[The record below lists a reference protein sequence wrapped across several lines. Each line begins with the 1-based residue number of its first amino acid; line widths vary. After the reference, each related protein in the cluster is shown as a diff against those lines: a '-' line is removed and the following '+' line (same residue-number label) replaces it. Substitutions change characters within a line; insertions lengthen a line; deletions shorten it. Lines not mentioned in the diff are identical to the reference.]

1 MKILNTAQIKELDA
15 YSIKAEKIKSI
26 DLMERAAMAASTR
39 ISKLLGPEQQIDIFC
54 GSGNN
59 GGDGLAIAR
68 LLLEKKH
75 VVRLIL
81 PRYGAALSEDAEKNF
96 QLLRKLY
103 PGVVTEINSMDDLK
117 SMHLEHHYAA
127 IDALLGTG
135 LNKPLEGFLAEIITF
150 LNKNYKKIIS
160 IDIPSGLYA
169 DKSSTDLQHIVR
181 CNLCLS
187 FQMPKL
193 AFLLPQNQFFV
204 PEFELLDIG
213 LSAEKQSASDSPYYY
228 VTGREISQLLKPR
241 LKFSHKGNFGHALLV
256 AGSKGKSGAAVIAS
270 EACLRSGAGLL
281 TLHSVRDSINA
292 VLRSLPEA
300 MSDEDLNADYIS
312 NLEISEKYS
321 AICFGPGTGTES
333 ETETVLKK
341 IVQYYSGPLL
351 IDADG
356 LNILS
361 TNKTW
366 LEFLPKNCILS
377 PHPREFERLTEKIT
391 DDFERLE
398 VIRKFSMRY
407 GCIVIYKGAHT
418 AIAMPDGN
426 VFFNS
431 SGNPGLAK
439 GGSGDA
445 LSGIILGLL
454 ARGYSSP
461 QAALIGTFVHGYAAD
476 LCHDEMS
483 AEAML
488 ISDVLRELPQ
498 AFLQLEEMQRF

>member
-1 MKILNTAQIKELDA
+1 MKILNAAQLKELDA
-15 YSIKAEKIKSI
+15 YTIKAEKIKSI
-26 DLMERAAMAASTR
+26 DLMERASVVATAR
-39 ISKLLGPEQQIDIFC
+39 ISKLLGHDQQIDIFC

-68 LLLEKKH
+68 LLLEQKH
-75 VVRLIL
+75 AVRVIL
-81 PRYGAALSEDAEKNF
+81 PRYGSNLSEDAERNYQYLK
-96 QLLRKLY
+96 KLY
-103 PGVVTEINSMDDLK
+103 PGVVTEINTMEELK
-117 SMHLEHHYAA
+117 SLHLEHHYAA
-127 IDALLGTG
+127 VDALFGTG
-135 LNKPLEGFLAEIITF
+135 LNKPLEGFLAEVVTF

-169 DKSSTDLQHIVR
+169 DKSSTDLLHIVR

-193 AFLLPQNQFFV
+193 AFLLPQNQAYV
-204 PEFELLDIG
+204 PEFEILDIG
-213 LSAEKQSASDSPYYY
+213 LSVEKQAATDSHYYY
-228 VTGREISQLLKPR
+228 VTGKEISQLLKPR

-256 AGSKGKSGAAVIAS
+256 AGSKGKSGAAIIAS

-300 MSDEDLNADYIS
+300 MSDEDLNTAYIS

-321 AICFGPGTGTES
+321 GICFGPGTGIEP

-361 TNKTW
+361 SNKTW

-398 VIRKFSMRY
+398 TIRKFSMRY
-407 GCIVIYKGAHT
+407 GCILIYKGAHT

-431 SGNPGLAK
+431 SGNAGLAK

-461 QAALIGTFVHGYAAD
+461 QAALIGTFIHGYAAD
-476 LCHDEMS
+476 LCRNEMS

-488 ISDVLRELPQ
+488 ISDVLRKLPQ
-498 AFLQLEEMQRF
+498 AFLQLEEMQGF